1 MVQGELCM
9 NEAESSQGVN
19 HYPPER
25 LVGGLRKLL
34 RTERLDTDLYR
45 GLNREDDR
53 GRVFGGQVIAQALDA
68 ASQSVE
74 EDRIVHSL
82 HAYFLRAGEEGVPI
96 IYRVERD
103 FDGRSISNRRVIAIQ
118 HGRPIFNFSAS
129 FQRPA
134 EGLTHQLPMPDV
146 PGPEDLPGEIERLEN
161 QQGVP
166 ADYLERM
173 RARPR
178 PIEFRTVET
187 RFVGGGNKQPPFQ
200 HAWMRAV
207 APVDGPAAEH
217 RTLFAFAS
225 DMLLLGTCTLPHGVH
240 WATEKLMMTSIDHA
254 LWYHEDFRMD
264 EWLLFALDS
273 PWSGHARGFNRG
285 SLYTRD
291 GRLVASAT
299 QEGMMRL
306 RK

>member
-1 MVQGELCM
+1 RLLKPLARARIRALIICVFMCICFMPLIFNRKPKFSQPTSGRPPAVDCSLEGVLRLVPLDATSGAGDEVGRMVQGELCM

-161 QQGVP
+161 QEGVP
-166 ADYLERM
+166 ADY
-173 RARPR
+173 
-178 PIEFRTVET
+178 
-187 RFVGGGNKQPPFQ
+187 
-200 HAWMRAV
+200 
-207 APVDGPAAEH
+207 
-217 RTLFAFAS
+217 
-225 DMLLLGTCTLPHGVH
+225 
-240 WATEKLMMTSIDHA
+240 
-254 LWYHEDFRMD
+254 
-264 EWLLFALDS
+264 
-273 PWSGHARGFNRG
+273 
-285 SLYTRD
+285 
-291 GRLVASAT
+291 
-299 QEGMMRL
+299 
-306 RK
+306 